1 MEVMKKM
8 SQYACTICGFIF
20 DEGVGYPEGG
30 ISAGTLWADVPVDFV
45 CPLCGASK
53 AEFTEKAKGAS
64 SPNVTAPVAAPV
76 ELPKDINY
84 SAAELSAVFS
94 NLAKGCEK
102 QYDPE
107 MSKLYQQLSD
117 YYGAQQQTEGKADFE
132 SLRQLLESDLSADF
146 AMANQVASAETDRG
160 SLRALKW
167 AEQVS
172 RMVNAHLGKITSGA
186 ADFLEDTNVYV
197 CDICGFIYVGDEK
210 PDVCPVCKVPNN
222 KMTQIRKA
230 A

>member
-1 MEVMKKM
+1 M
-8 SQYACTICGFIF
+8 SQYACTICGFIY
-20 DEGVGYPEGG
+20 DEEAGYPEGG
-30 ISAGTLWADVPVDFV
+30 ISAGTLWADVPADFV

-53 AEFTEKAKGAS
+53 AEFTEKAKGVS
-64 SPNVTAPVAAPV
+64 SPTVSAPADAPV
-76 ELPKDINY
+76 ELPKDLNY

-107 MSKLYQQLSD
+107 MSMLYQQLSN
-117 YYGAQQQTEGKADFE
+117 YYGAQQHTEGKADFE
-132 SLRQLLESDLSADF
+132 SVRQLLESDLSAGF
-146 AMANQVASAETDRG
+146 AMANQVAGSEKDRG
-160 SLRALKW
+160 SQRALKW

-172 RMVNAHLGKITSGA
+172 RMVNAHLGKMNAGA

-197 CDICGFIYVGDEK
+197 CEICGFIYVGDEK
-210 PDVCPVCKVPNN
+210 PELCPICKVPNE
-222 KMTQIRKA
+222 KITQVGKA